1 MDDKTKQIKLA
12 FLFSPKGFFN
22 PHYASPIVR
31 WAFEMEQRR
40 KKVEQ
45 SYHFFA
51 SSKRDDDT
59 LDVSISFNSNQGIS
73 KLLDRILPSSL
84 KTRLLPRVWCQG
96 FYKKAK
102 QYPILILENR
112 LYYAPILRRLG
123 YKGKIY
129 VHLHNELF
137 KKSSP
142 QYLEKLDKSID
153 GLLSCCEAVL
163 SPLKESCPNLYAKG
177 QVIYN
182 GVDTQYFFPRT
193 DVKKDNVLLFV
204 GRMVEQKGVHL
215 LLETYRK
222 LLGKYPD
229 LILKLAGS
237 ASFGG
242 GRELTE
248 YEKKIKKEVDAINER
263 GGTVEMLGFVEHDIE
278 LPKLYSEATVFCV
291 SSQYTEAFPMVIV
304 EAMFCGTA
312 VVAPRLG
319 GIPEALPSDEL
330 IYPEANVTEM
340 YKRIDKILSDKTYR
354 EKVEAEN
361 LNFAKEHFTWDRIR
375 DRFEEILTTIS

>member
-1 MDDKTKQIKLA
+1 MPEINII
-12 FLFSPKGFFN
+12 FSYHINFSPKYGGA
-22 PHYASPIVR
+22 ASR
-31 WAFEMEQRR
+31 WIYEVLSR
-40 KKVEQ
+40 KSEKEIG
-45 SYHFFA
+45 HF
-51 SSKRDDDT
+51 R
-59 LDVSISFNSNQGIS
+59 
-73 KLLDRILPSSL
+73 LLLPSNRVQALYEIEGVERGFVSSFANLVKRRIPFL
-84 KTRLLPRVWCQG
+84 KEAKKETIASYLWCRAVVKRLNQN
-96 FYKKAK
+96 
-102 QYPILILENR
+102 QILIIENR

-137 KKSSP
+137 KKSSL
-142 QYLEKLDKSID
+142 QYLEKLDKSVD

-163 SPLKESCPNLYAKG
+163 NPLKKSCPSLYAKG

-182 GVDTQYFFPRT
+182 GVDTALFYPKPQI
-193 DVKKDNVLLFV
+193 KKDNVLLFV

-215 LLETYRK
+215 LLEAYRK
-222 LLGKYPD
+222 LLLKYPN

-242 GRELTE
+242 GRELTA
-248 YEKKIKKEVDAINER
+248 YEKRIKKEVDAINER

-330 IYPEANVTEM
+330 IYPEANVAEM
-340 YKRIDKILSDKTYR
+340 YNKLEQVLCDQDYR
-354 EKVEAEN
+354 RQVEEEN
-361 LNFAKEHFTWDRIR
+361 LNFAKQYFTWDCIR
-375 DRFEEILTTIS
+375 DRFEEILTKI

>member
-1 MDDKTKQIKLA
+1 MKVGLVFSYHVYFSPELGGPVTRWVYEVFDQLDTVSSIQLVVPNDRYDKLYKTEKIQIKTIRTNANWLT
-12 FLFSPKGFFN
+12 K
-22 PHYASPIVR
+22 
-31 WAFEMEQRR
+31 
-40 KKVEQ
+40 
-45 SYHFFA
+45 
-51 SSKRDDDT
+51 
-59 LDVSISFNSNQGIS
+59 ISFLQRWSESLASQEWGRVLIN
-73 KLLDRILPSSL
+73 SL
-84 KTRLLPRVWCQG
+84 KGVNCL
-96 FYKKAK
+96 F
-102 QYPILILENR
+102 IENR
-112 LYYAPILRRLG
+112 LHYAPILRRLG

-129 VHLHNELF
+129 VHIHNELF
-137 KKSSP
+137 RKSSP

-163 SPLKESCPNLYAKG
+163 VPLKESCPSLYEKG

-182 GVDTQYFFPRT
+182 GVDTQFFYPRT
-193 DVKKDNVLLFV
+193 ETKKDNVLLFV

-215 LLETYRK
+215 LLDAYRK
-222 LLGKYPD
+222 LLRIYPD

-242 GRELTE
+242 GRKLTE
-248 YEKKIKKEVDAINER
+248 YEKKIEKEVDAINAH
-263 GGTVEMLGFVEHDIE
+263 GGTVEMLGFVEHDTE

-330 IYPEANVTEM
+330 IYPEGKVEEM
-340 YKRIDKILSDKTYR
+340 YKKIEKVLSNKEYR
-354 EKVEAEN
+354 EKVEAQN
-361 LNFAKEHFTWDRIR
+361 LKYAKQHFTWDLIR
-375 DRFEEILTTIS
+375 DRFEEILTTI